1 MKSLK
6 FMAAVVAAG
15 VLLGC
20 ARYGAVVQQM
30 KTNENAAIEAAKGK
44 GNGTPAVLERLS
56 ALEAAFGV
64 R

>member
-6 FMAAVVAAG
+6 LMAAVVAAG

-30 KTNENAAIEAAKGK
+30 KTNETAAIEAAQGE
-44 GNGTPAVLERLS
+44 NRE
-56 ALEAAFGV
+56 
-64 R
+64 

>member
-1 MKSLK
+1 METLATVALSAL
-6 FMAAVVAAG
+6 VVIVDA
-15 VLLGC
+15 
-20 ARYGAVVQQM
+20 VQQM

-56 ALEAAFGV
+56 ALEAARGV